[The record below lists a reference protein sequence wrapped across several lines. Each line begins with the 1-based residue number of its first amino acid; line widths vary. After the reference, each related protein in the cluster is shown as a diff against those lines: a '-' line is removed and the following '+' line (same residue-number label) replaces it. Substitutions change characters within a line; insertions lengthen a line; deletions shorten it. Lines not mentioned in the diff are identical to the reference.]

1 MFFIN
6 FSAGNGAYIR
16 FRWHGQREPEYWSLW
31 AVGGVH
37 HSILEFSKV
46 YSKHGWCD
54 DHQRGLERDREG
66 ARHQGRSAGGEAGG
80 HSCDGRGEDATL
92 AISGQRSKEQV
103 QKMDF
108 WHSAERSTGP
118 FIRKFTMPENAVLDR
133 VTAKEANG
141 VLTVIVPKLVARGSQ
156 PRRIELGT
164 SGGAENRPGSSTSG
178 ACDRTHWQRI
188 LRSTSRAAVVRNK
201 KLVPVGVC
209 KKAQYRT
216 IKLMLPWQSPEVSTS
231 HIHLTVTIFVYYTTS

>member
-1 MFFIN
+1 MRTSVFDGTGSVNQITDPFEQLKALIIDN
-6 FSAGNGAYIR
+6 FSIADLAFIIQYFSPADLFARNM
-16 FRWHGQREPEYWSLW
+16 
-31 AVGGVH
+31 GGVC
-37 HSILEFSKV
+37 SK
-46 YSKHGWCD
+46 
-54 DHQRGLERDREG
+54 HQRGLERDREG

-178 ACDRTHWQRI
+178 ACDRTH
-188 LRSTSRAAVVRNK
+188 
-201 KLVPVGVC
+201 
-209 KKAQYRT
+209 
-216 IKLMLPWQSPEVSTS
+216 
-231 HIHLTVTIFVYYTTS
+231 